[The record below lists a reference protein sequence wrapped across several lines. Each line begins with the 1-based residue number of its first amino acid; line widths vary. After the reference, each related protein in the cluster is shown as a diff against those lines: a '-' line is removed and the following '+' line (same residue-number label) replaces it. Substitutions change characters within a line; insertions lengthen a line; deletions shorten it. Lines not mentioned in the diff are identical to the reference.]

1 MARGGKRIG
10 SGRKKSTEPTITI
23 RVPISKKERIK
34 KWLNTETSLEKQEKI
49 YQNKITG
56 SLNILDE
63 SLKLKANA
71 GGKIKIEIRK
81 VIQILQQMNY

>member
-1 MARGGKRIG
+1 MARGGKRTG
-10 SGRKKSTEPTITI
+10 SGRKKSLKPTTTI
-23 RVPISKKERIK
+23 RIPISKKEIII
-34 KWLNTETSLEKQEKI
+34 KWLNAEDTAFNRKKI
-49 YQNKITG
+49 NADKISS

-81 VIQILQQMNY
+81 VIQLLQESLN